1 MVSFGYQLEGNTN
14 KLALLIRQ
22 KFIASNEVKSL
33 LTALNLSTRNTTI
46 PLTTNFSSGT
56 EGASIEINLRSL
68 AGIQFFLSHGVLI
81 PDHDIVNNRV
91 KVTKTKDGQNFNWQN
106 ILSDL
111 FVVYSQKEKPINA
124 SVKVKYRGH
133 WFFIK
138 DNDME
143 SKYTLMLLNQ
153 ISALQSG
160 NIEKVGP
167 VLTLPVAQ

>member
-1 MVSFGYQLEGNTN
+1 
-14 KLALLIRQ
+14 
-22 KFIASNEVKSL
+22 
-33 LTALNLSTRNTTI
+33 
-46 PLTTNFSSGT
+46 
-56 EGASIEINLRSL
+56 
-68 AGIQFFLSHGVLI
+68 
-81 PDHDIVNNRV
+81 

-153 ISALQSG
+153 ITALQSG
-160 NIEKVGP
+160 SLEKVGP
-167 VLTLPVAQ
+167 VLTLPVSK